1 MRRIVA
7 ALAFLALLASPAAR
21 ALDPGKALHH
31 HVRNGWSIQQGLP
44 QISVLAIAQ
53 DRVGYLWVGTQAGLA
68 RFDGL
73 RFETYTPENE
83 PGLPGTWIRA
93 LHTGSDGRLW
103 IGTYKGLAVHDGRGI
118 RPVPAQD
125 AARWPAL
132 DVTGIAEDAQGVLW
146 VATASGLFRLHGERL
161 LPVEGSPDRV
171 QAPLPRPDGVWLGG
185 RGAVHHRLLTGRWE
199 TLALPAEAADA
210 TVNRLLSAQGRLW
223 AATSSG
229 LYRLGVPGWEPADEV
244 PQLRGAP
251 VDVLY
256 ADRHGNLWAGGDT
269 GLARLRA
276 GALSEFVGIREPG
289 GIPGLRSAFEDR
301 EGNLWLGSQ
310 WEGLAR
316 LWNSWTRRYSTAEGL
331 HERIVW
337 SLAADPDGRRLWVG
351 SNDGLS
357 VLEDGRFRRVVAGAA
372 LPHPHA
378 YNLLAE
384 PGRLW
389 IGTRAGLRVLDH
401 GAGDAMPRALPELA
415 ALGGAQV
422 NALRRAP
429 DGALWIGTP
438 EGLFRLHEGR
448 LRRYGAGEG
457 LADPRVRFLLSEA
470 DGTLLAGTQDGLY
483 ELRAGRFAPVRG
495 EGLPATLDITAVH
508 RLRDGRLAIGTL
520 DERTYVSDAG
530 RWIAL
535 DPAHGVPAN
544 APFFIAEHGGYLWMA
559 GIRGISRVPVADI
572 ADAAAGRR
580 ATLRGEML
588 LNERGDPM
596 SGQQGY
602 CCNGAGTSK
611 GLLVGS
617 TLWLPTRD
625 GVVALD
631 TQSIRKNAT
640 PPGVAIE
647 RVRVGG
653 EALPAW
659 RLDGQPLPGDLR
671 DLSIDF
677 AVISFQDP
685 RSVRAQYRLRG
696 YDADWVEPDGPGR
709 QARYTNLPPGDYVFE
724 VRGRNNAGVAAPSP
738 AALRFTVRPR
748 FHETAWFALLCVL
761 ALGGVVYAGY
771 RWQRLRFQRRQ
782 AELES
787 LVEQRTE
794 ALALANRQLEDASHT
809 DPLTGLR
816 NRRYIGSQ
824 LPADLSFY
832 DRQATARR
840 DDDKAML
847 FALVDID
854 HFKQV
859 NDRYGHRAGDLVL
872 QQFAQVLSR
881 LVRTGDYVARWGG
894 EEFLLV
900 FRPMPQRNVATIGER
915 IQSAVVAH
923 AFDLGNGLVL
933 PLTCSVGISQY
944 PLTRDDGAQ
953 LGWESMI
960 ELADEALYYVKAN
973 GRNGW
978 ASFRPTRD
986 TMLERLVADV
996 HDDLPGMLAAG
1007 RLEVIGEI
1015 GGEPIAPRPAEA

>member
-1 MRRIVA
+1 MRRIMA
-7 ALAFLALLASPAAR
+7 ALASLALLALPAAH

-31 HVRNGWSIQQGLP
+31 HVRNVWSIQQGLP

-53 DRVGYLWVGTQAGLA
+53 DRTGYLWVGTQAGLA

-73 RFETYTPENE
+73 RFETFTPDTE
-83 PGLPGTWIRA
+83 PALPGTWIRA
-93 LHTGSDGRLW
+93 LHTARDGRLW
-103 IGTYKGLAVHDGRGI
+103 IGTYKGLAVHDGRLI
-118 RPVPAQD
+118 RPVPAHD
-125 AARWPAL
+125 ARRWPAL
-132 DVTGIAEDAQGVLW
+132 DITGIAEDAQGGLW
-146 VATASGLFRLHGERL
+146 IASASGLFRVVDDRL
-161 LPVEGSPDRV
+161 VPVEGSPTRV
-171 QAPLPRPDGVWLGG
+171 QAPLPRPDGLWLGG
-185 RGAVHHRLLTGRWE
+185 RGAVHRRLLTGRWE
-199 TLALPAEAADA
+199 TLPLPPQATDA
-210 TVNRLLSAQGRLW
+210 TVNHLLSAQGRLW
-223 AATSSG
+223 AATSMG
-229 LYRLGVPGWEPADEV
+229 LYRLGADGWEHADDV
-244 PQLRGAP
+244 PQLRDAP
-251 VDVLY
+251 VDVLF
-256 ADRHGNLWAGGDT
+256 ADRDGNLWAGGDT
-269 GLARLRA
+269 GLARLRGGVLA
-276 GALSEFVGIREPG
+276 EFVGVREPG

-310 WEGLAR
+310 WEGLVR

-337 SLAADPDGRRLWVG
+337 SVAADPDGRRLWVG

-357 VLEDGRFRRVVAGAA
+357 VFEGGRFRRVVPGAA

-389 IGTRAGLRVLDH
+389 IGTRGGLRVLDH
-401 GAGDAMPRALPELA
+401 GAGATAPRALPELA
-415 ALGGAQV
+415 AIGGAQV

-438 EGLFRLHEGR
+438 EGLFRLHEGSV
-448 LRRYGAGEG
+448 RRYAVAEG
-457 LADPRVRFLLSEA
+457 LADPRVRYLLVEP
-470 DGTLLAGTQDGLY
+470 DGTLLAGTENGLF
-483 ELRAGRFAPVRG
+483 EFRAGRFVPVRG
-495 EGLPATLDITAVH
+495 EGLPKTLDVTAIH
-508 RLRDGRLAIGTL
+508 RLRDGRLAVGTL
-520 DERTYVSDAG
+520 NERTYVGDAR
-530 RWIAL
+530 RWITL
-535 DPAHGVPAN
+535 DPPRGVPAN
-544 APFFIAEHGGYLWMA
+544 APFFLAEHDGYLWIA
-559 GIRGISRVPVADI
+559 GIRGISRVPLADI
-572 ADAAAGRR
+572 AAAATGRR
-580 ATLRGEML
+580 DRLRGEML

-611 GLLVGS
+611 GVLRGS

-631 TQSIRKNAT
+631 TQSIRKNTT

-647 RVRVGG
+647 RVRMGG
-653 EALPAW
+653 DALPAW
-659 RLDGQPLPGDLR
+659 RLNGKPLPGDLR

-685 RSVRAQYRLRG
+685 RSVSVEYRLRG
-696 YDADWVEPDGPGR
+696 YDADWVQPEGGSR

-724 VRGRNNAGVAAPSP
+724 VRGRNNAGVAAKAP
-738 AALRFTVRPR
+738 AQLRFSVTPR
-748 FHETAWFALLCVL
+748 FHETGWFVLLAVL
-761 ALGGVVYAGY
+761 AVAGLVYLGY
-771 RWQRLRFQRRQ
+771 RWQRIRYQRRQ

-832 DRQATARR
+832 DRQASARR
-840 DDDKAML
+840 EDDKAML

-933 PLTCSVGISQY
+933 PLTCSIGLSQY
-944 PLTRDDGAQ
+944 PLSRDDGAQ

-960 ELADEALYYVKAN
+960 ELADEALYYVKTH

-978 ASFRPTRD
+978 ASFRPTG
-986 TMLERLVADV
+986 TTVLERLVADV
-996 HDDLPGMLAAG
+996 HEDLQGMLDAG

-1015 GGEPIAPRPAEA
+1015 AGEPIVTRPTGA